1 MDGEIT
7 IGTRLD
13 TDKFD
18 RQISDLE
25 KKMKKEEDKKIEI
38 EAKIKDVSSERIDKQ
53 IQNIK
58 NKIEKTTN
66 APATLKVNADIAKME
81 KELQQYDLAR
91 EKVKEYKQQLNELEQ
106 KQREMRRANPT
117 LATSRDTGEYK
128 QVKDD
133 IQEISRLLQENNK
146 KILEGEPKIDQVSNS
161 LDRLK
166 EKQSSITNKVL
177 EYKNTLDTLNTQK
190 QQEINNKTEQY
201 KKQLQEINQKVSEY
215 KQKIE
220 NVKMQKHIADVEK
233 LKSGF
238 NSVGS
243 SIQKSIKNVAKLA
256 LGIFGLRSAYMALRR
271 ASSDLASYDQQ
282 YATNLE
288 YIRYALTQ
296 LIAPVLQWI
305 VNLAAKLLGYINAIM
320 QGWFGINLF
329 SRGSA
334 ESFNKMKAGAS
345 GVSKAVKEIKKQL
358 AGFDEINILTDQSD
372 TGTSAGAG
380 GVGMPSFDL
389 SAMQG
394 EVPAWLQWIIDNKDL
409 ILSILAGIAAGLLA
423 IKLGATGI
431 QALGIGVMVAGII
444 YTIQSLLEYLKDPSW
459 ENFGKVIQG
468 IGIAI
473 LGLGI
478 LIGNV
483 PLIVAG
489 AIVLILGLLAENW
502 DKIREG
508 FNKAIDWIK
517 GLGDKAWQWFFSNI
531 DTIKEKFGWLG
542 VGIVSTLTMAF
553 DWITKLVAGIV
564 EVIRDLL
571 DGLFK
576 GTKQISDGIIQIFRG
591 NFKSGIISILKGIA
605 NLIIGVLNGL
615 ISGINAIAYPIRA
628 LIAGIGSVMGK
639 SWSISSV
646 SIPKIPYLKTGGI
659 INMPNKGTMIGGAIA
674 GESGREGVLPLTD
687 QQAMAELG
695 AEIGRH
701 VLINLTNIT
710 QMNGRVIGRELK
722 QVQSE
727 QNFAYNS

>member
-1 MDGEIT
+1 MAVDGSIT
-7 IGTRLD
+7 IGTILT

-18 RQISDLE
+18 RQIAKFEKDMQDTEDKLELKLNAKIQAENELKKHKQDIFDLE
-25 KKMKKEEDKKIEI
+25 QEYEKLAPKVERYNELISQSKAGTNLSPKDFQFISEIQNSNVLSQYDKMGSQLDGMYAKEERLN
-38 EAKIKDVSSERIDKQ
+38 AKV
-53 IQNIK
+53 
-58 NKIEKTTN
+58 
-66 APATLKVNADIAKME
+66 
-81 KELQQYDLAR
+81 QQKAYA
-91 EKVKEYKQQLNELEQ
+91 
-106 KQREMRRANPT
+106 
-117 LATSRDTGEYK
+117 YK
-128 QVKDD
+128 QVAD
-133 IQEISRLLQENNK
+133 
-146 KILEGEPKIDQVSNS
+146 
-161 LDRLK
+161 
-166 EKQSSITNKVL
+166 
-177 EYKNTLDTLNTQK
+177 
-190 QQEINNKTEQY
+190 
-201 KKQLQEINQKVSEY
+201 KVSEY

-220 NVKMQKHIADVEK
+220 SVKMQKQVSDVDK
-233 LKSGF
+233 LKAGF
-238 NSVGS
+238 NSVGR
-243 SIQKSIKNVAKLA
+243 SIQNSIKSVARLA
-256 LGIFGLRSAYMALRR
+256 LGVFGVRSAYLALRR
-271 ASSDLASYDQQ
+271 ASSNLASYDKQ
-282 YATNLE
+282 YAANIE

-296 LIAPVLQWI
+296 AIAPVLRWI
-305 VNLAAKLLGYINAIM
+305 VRLAATLLGYINTILN
-320 QGWFGINLF
+320 GWFGINLF

-334 ESFNKMKAGAS
+334 ENFNKMKASTG
-345 GVSKAVKEIKKQL
+345 GISKAVKEIKKQL
-358 AGFDEINILTDQSD
+358 AGFDEINMLTDQSD
-372 TGTSAGAG
+372 TGTKAGAG
-380 GVGMPSFDL
+380 GVGATPDFDL
-389 SAMQG
+389 SKMQG
-394 EVPAWLQWIIDNKDL
+394 EPPAWLQWIIDNRDL
-409 ILSILAGIAAGLLA
+409 ILAVLGGIVGFLAGLKFGLDG
-423 IKLGATGI
+423 IKS
-431 QALGIGVMVAGII
+431 LGIGLMIGGVVYAIEN
-444 YTIQSLLEYLKDPSW
+444 LVKYLNDPSW
-459 ENFGKVIQG
+459 KNFGGIIQG
-468 IGIAI
+468 VGLAI
-473 LGLGI
+473 LGLGA
-478 LIGNV
+478 LIESV
-483 PLIVAG
+483 PLAVAG
-489 AIVLILGLLAENW
+489 AIVFILGLLAKNW

-542 VGIVSTLTMAF
+542 VGIVSTFTMAF

-576 GTKQISDGIIQIFRG
+576 GAKQILDGIIQIFRG
-591 NFKSGIISILKGIA
+591 DFKSGIISILKGIA

-727 QNFAYNS
+727 QEFAFNS